1 VGRRLAVRLRR
12 NRARQS
18 RGAHSAVLT
27 RPPPVKWDGYRLCVV
42 INYGKATVRTR
53 RGHDWTYRFRPI
65 TDAAAELLCRNAV
78 LDGEAVIL
86 DAHGRA
92 DFAALQDSLSK
103 AVLFVFDLLFP
114 DGRDLRPPPLR
125 ERRAALEKPL
135 AKSARS
141 SLLSEQFDGKGEKF
155 LKVARQHGLE
165 GMVSKRIDLP
175 YRSGRRNDWL
185 KIKLIQSDDFLIVGY
200 QPDEH
205 GGITNLKLVRGQGQ
219 AALCRRGRRRLL
231 CRYNA
236 DATSPAQCAR
246 PEAKRGAGIEG
257 EGCCVDL
264 AGASRRG
271 SVSRRHRDRR
281 TTPCVVLKGC
291 EKILRQ
297 SRSHE
302 SAAKRIGDQMPSMVS
317 GVHRSTPRSLYVLLL
332 AIAVLKL
339 DASASGTIAPGLF
352 LMASAIR
359 NAMS

>member
-1 VGRRLAVRLRR
+1 M
-12 NRARQS
+12 
-18 RGAHSAVLT
+18 T

-92 DFAALQDSLSK
+92 DFAALQDT
-103 AVLFVFDLLFP
+103 ATAN
-114 DGRDLRPPPLR
+114 RAI
-125 ERRAALEKPL
+125 RR
-135 AKSARS
+135 
-141 SLLSEQFDGKGEKF
+141 
-155 LKVARQHGLE
+155 
-165 GMVSKRIDLP
+165 
-175 YRSGRRNDWL
+175 
-185 KIKLIQSDDFLIVGY
+185 
-200 QPDEH
+200 
-205 GGITNLKLVRGQGQ
+205 
-219 AALCRRGRRRLL
+219 
-231 CRYNA
+231 
-236 DATSPAQCAR
+236 
-246 PEAKRGAGIEG
+246 
-257 EGCCVDL
+257 
-264 AGASRRG
+264 
-271 SVSRRHRDRR
+271 
-281 TTPCVVLKGC
+281 LKGC